1 MPAGAAWAAASP
13 GQLLRPGKC
22 AGPCLRSGLTR
33 TLPPVL
39 SKLPASIGPVPS
51 PYRDDAA
58 GLSGTLIAQ
67 ASRGAIKLWRPGS
80 QPSQNATPHP
90 HLRCR
95 RRTSA
100 HTVQGP
106 VAGPASQRTGPG
118 SPRRCPAAAGRR
130 HRNRLISPS
139 LRTGG
144 PVGSKT
150 FLADASPRPI
160 DPGFAA
166 DAGFVSKLVL
176 VVPVRIGT
184 ARWCFGPP
192 YGSPRSRPSA
202 VQSTGAVSI
211 TWATLRRRRVGC
223 HNLPPQWRRR
233 RAARPRLGCR
243 ESGPAR
249 PVRGDARRVAG
260 QSGRRAVQVATSA

>member
-1 MPAGAAWAAASP
+1 M
-13 GQLLRPGKC
+13 
-22 AGPCLRSGLTR
+22 
-33 TLPPVL
+33 
-39 SKLPASIGPVPS
+39 
-51 PYRDDAA
+51 
-58 GLSGTLIAQ
+58 
-67 ASRGAIKLWRPGS
+67 
-80 QPSQNATPHP
+80 
-90 HLRCR
+90 
-95 RRTSA
+95 
-100 HTVQGP
+100 
-106 VAGPASQRTGPG
+106 AGPASQRTGPG
-118 SPRRCPAAAGRR
+118 SLRRCPAAAGRR

-144 PVGSKT
+144 RVGSKNL
-150 FLADASPRPI
+150 LADASPRPI

-192 YGSPRSRPSA
+192 YSSPRSRPID

-233 RAARPRLGCR
+233 RALSAPALRLPRIRPSPPRAR
-243 ESGPAR
+243 
-249 PVRGDARRVAG
+249 RRVASCG
-260 QSGRRAVQVATSA
+260 PIRQARSSGRQVSLKSSAMCEAGVMGWEPAF